1 MNVLADWL
9 SCPPEVPLGTA
20 YQLPK
25 REEVSAI
32 EGEGVRLEV
41 IDSRQPAAEQWKF
54 LNLKAYA
61 ATNIARRTMD

>member
-1 MNVLADWL
+1 M
-9 SCPPEVPLGTA
+9 SCPPEVPLRTA

-41 IDSRQPAAEQWKF
+41 IDSRQPAAEQQISEPKI
-54 LNLKAYA
+54 LCSNKHCKTNYRLK
-61 ATNIARRTMD
+61 R